1 MANGDKKNYR
11 SFTGL
16 KEFLYG
22 ELDEDENQIKD
33 DEAERVKFLQEI
45 SIETGQETEKAY
57 GDNEVAEIAV
67 ATDTTT
73 LTTTFHTLPVEDKKR
88 LYGLKDVDGLTALT
102 SNPMPPYV
110 ACMFAR
116 TNEAGGMEWIGF
128 TKGMF
133 QMPNIEGQ
141 SKEDSVE
148 FGTAETEGEFMP
160 REVDG
165 IDDKVTYLIGYDEK
179 GETKQR
185 DAMYKAVF
193 GVAHPDASDSSGGD
207 EEGA

>member
-1 MANGDKKNYR
+1 MENGDKNYK

-16 KEFLYG
+16 KEFYYG
-22 ELDEDENQIKD
+22 ELDDNETGIKD
-33 DEAERVKFLQEI
+33 EQAERVKFLQNI

-73 LTTTFHTLPVEDKKR
+73 LSTTFHTLPIEDKQR
-88 LYGLKDVDGLTALT
+88 LYGLKKVNGLTALT
-102 SNPMPPYV
+102 SNPKPPYV
-110 ACMFAR
+110 ACMFGR
-116 TNEAGGMEWIGF
+116 TNESGGIEWIGF

-133 QMPNIEGQ
+133 TMPNIEGQ
-141 SKEDSVE
+141 TKEDSVE
-148 FGTAETEGEFMP
+148 FGNTETEGEFMS

-165 IDDKVTYLIGYDEK
+165 IDEAVTYLIGYDNP
-179 GETKQR
+179 GETEQR

-193 GVAHPDASDSSGGD
+193 GVAHPDANKGDGGTP
-207 EEGA
+207 